1 MSIYDPD
8 PCIGD
13 VDALLAKIDES
24 TCEIKRRVEDRDFS
38 YPAFRKLYRF
48 LVRAKKNYRKVLK
61 EMDSI
66 DEEEKRQEN
75 RVGFT
80 PENEKSR
87 KET

>member
-48 LVRAKKNYRKVLK
+48 LVRAEKNYRKVLK

-66 DEEEKRQEN
+66 DEEEKRQE
-75 RVGFT
+75 
-80 PENEKSR
+80 
-87 KET
+87 KETA

>member
-24 TCEIKRRVEDRDFS
+24 SGEVKRRVEDRDFS

-80 PENEKSR
+80 PEN
-87 KET
+87 